1 MNLYYHYK
9 NKPYRY
15 IGIAKHSES
24 LTDLVVY
31 ECRYENPS
39 GKLWVR
45 PKEMFFENVLIEGK
59 SIPRFRK
66 ADLRL
71 TTFDHFSSQ
80 QFHQLQ
86 ALIESVFLD
95 GPAPNWAQ
103 YENRLRD
110 QKNVKLWVLQEGSV
124 PVAFKLGYEVSPQV
138 FYSWQG
144 GVAPSHQGVGLA
156 QDLMNEMIRCCQT
169 QGYTK
174 IRTKSMN
181 RFSKMISLNLKNGF
195 QITGVEPAGDDLKI
209 LMELQ
214 FGRV

>member
-45 PKEMFFENVLIEGK
+45 PKEMFFENVLIDGK

-66 ADLRL
+66 ADINLTLSDTFSLKEFQRL
-71 TTFDHFSSQ
+71 Q
-80 QFHQLQ
+80 G
-86 ALIESVFLD
+86 LIESVFSGSPKPQWSHFED
-95 GPAPNWAQ
+95 
-103 YENRLRD
+103 RLKD
-110 QKNVKLWVLQEGSV
+110 KENVKLWVLQEGSY
-124 PVAFKLGYEVSPQV
+124 PVAFKLGYDLSPKV

-144 GVAPSHQGVGLA
+144 GVAPFHRGVGLA
-156 QDLMNEMIRCCQT
+156 QDLMSEMIRCCQT
-169 QGYTK
+169 QAYTK
-174 IRTKSMN
+174 IVTKSMN
-181 RFSKMISLNLKNGF
+181 KFSPMISLNLKNGF
-195 QITGVEPAGDDLKI
+195 QITGVEPSGEDLKI

-214 FGRV
+214 LARV

>member
-45 PKEMFFENVLIEGK
+45 PKEMFFENVMLDGK

-66 ADLRL
+66 ADITL
-71 TTFDHFSSQ
+71 TTVDHFSSK
-80 QFHQLQ
+80 QFQELQ
-86 ALIESVFLD
+86 KLIESVFLD
-95 GPAPNWAQ
+95 SPKPQWSD
-103 YENRLRD
+103 YEQRLKD
-110 QKNVKLWVLQEGSV
+110 QKNVKLWVLHEGSV
-124 PVAFKLGYEVSPQV
+124 PVAFKLGYEISPQI

-144 GVAPSHQGVGLA
+144 GVAPTHQGVGLA
-156 QDLMNEMIRCCQT
+156 QDLMNEMIRCCRT
-169 QGYTK
+169 QGYKK
-174 IRTKSMN
+174 ILTKSMN
-181 RFSKMISLNLKNGF
+181 RFAKMISLNLKNGF
-195 QITGVEPAGDDLKI
+195 QITGVEPAGEDLKI
-209 LMELQ
+209 LMELLIP
-214 FGRV
+214 RV

>member
-45 PKEMFFENVLIEGK
+45 PKEMFFENVLIDGK

-66 ADLRL
+66 ADISLTSSDSFSLKEFQRL
-71 TTFDHFSSQ
+71 Q
-80 QFHQLQ
+80 G
-86 ALIESVFLD
+86 LIESVFSDSLKPQWSHFED
-95 GPAPNWAQ
+95 
-103 YENRLRD
+103 RLKD
-110 QKNVKLWVLQEGSV
+110 KENVKLWVLQEGST
-124 PVAFKLGYEVSPQV
+124 PVAFKLGYDLSPKV

-144 GVAPSHQGVGLA
+144 GVAASHRGVGLA
-156 QDLMNEMIRCCQT
+156 QDLMSEMIRCCQT
-169 QGYTK
+169 QAYTK
-174 IRTKSMN
+174 IVTKSMN
-181 RFSKMISLNLKNGF
+181 KFSRMISLNLKNGF
-195 QITGVEPAGDDLKI
+195 HITGVEPAGKDLKI
-209 LMELQ
+209 LMELPLA
-214 FGRV
+214 RV